1 LNDEMSVSEA
11 PSDMPVF
18 TEKFQAEIRDRFGLT
33 ETFVRRLF
41 DGKRVVRDVIDR
53 WEDLINPEQSLSSAY
68 IHFALSNV
76 VRGRQARDL
85 IVRKTGIKSGRSL
98 DVGSAY
104 GGMVAAFAEGG
115 FAAEGVEIDTH
126 WCELGNLN
134 CRSKGFGDLIR
145 NADFLAPSLAERY
158 DVISCNDVIEHVH
171 EPRRAIE
178 KMASMLDPGGVLYL
192 VIPNAWSWDHVVRD
206 GHYGQFGMNL
216 LDHYAAQEYYNIR
229 CLSIYQKAYSCGEF
243 YPLDWYRE
251 QLAGNGLDV
260 LVNRATS
267 GKLPSA
273 AELRTILEKLDGALA
288 AWDPNGL
295 PEILHDQIVNGFHR
309 YRERLVS
316 QYDIEVH
323 AAAKDVAS
331 LAEGATLP
339 RRDASPGA
347 IRFAEEFLDSFWTV
361 IATKRA

>member
-1 LNDEMSVSEA
+1 MPVSEA
-11 PSDMPVF
+11 QTSTPVF
-18 TEKFQAEIRDRFGLT
+18 TERFQSEIRDRFGLT

-41 DGKRVVRDVIDR
+41 DGKRVVGSVIDR
-53 WEDLINPEQSLSSAY
+53 WEDLVNPAQSLSGAY

-85 IVRKTGIKSGRSL
+85 IIRKTGIKSGRSL

-115 FAAEGVEIDTH
+115 FAAEGVEIDAH

-145 NADFLAPSLAERY
+145 NVDFLAPSHAERY
-158 DVISCNDVIEHVH
+158 DVITCNDVIEHVR
-171 EPRRAIE
+171 EPRRALA
-178 KMASMLDPGGVLYL
+178 KMASMLNPGGVLYL

-229 CLSIYQKAYSCGEF
+229 CRSIYQKPYSCGEF

-251 QLAGNGLDV
+251 QLADNGLAV
-260 LVNRATS
+260 SVHRTTS

-273 AELRTILEKLDGALA
+273 DELATILGKLDSAHAVWEGA
-288 AWDPNGL
+288 DL
-295 PEILHDQIVNGFHR
+295 PEILHDQIANGFRH

-316 QYDIEVH
+316 EHEAEVH
-323 AAAKDVAS
+323 AAALDAAS
-331 LAEGATLP
+331 LVKGDTLP
-339 RRDASPGA
+339 PRDVSPGA
-347 IRFAEEFLDSFWTV
+347 ITFAEGFLDSFWTV
-361 IATKRA
+361 IATRQA